1 MRPSHRVALSALA
14 LALAACQGASPPA
27 ATPVAAPSVVAA
39 GNAATTNAISAPP
52 PILELK
58 GTAALAVVGAALTP
72 LDVGGETSVHPR
84 ATFRVEL
91 PPALADAR
99 LSLLDASD
107 AMLPSSGTR
116 EVGLAT
122 VLTLSPTVALPP
134 GARLRLR
141 VDGAATRELHA
152 ADGRRFGP
160 LEWQVVVAGETESK
174 KGPVRKAK
182 RR

>member
-1 MRPSHRVALSALA
+1 MRPSNRIALLALA
-14 LALAACQGASPPA
+14 LALAACQGANPPPA
-27 ATPVAAPSVVAA
+27 TPTAVPSGVAA
-39 GNAATTNAISAPP
+39 GNAAATNAVPATS

-58 GTAALAVVGAALTP
+58 GCAALAVIGAALTP
-72 LDVGGETSVHPR
+72 LDGAGETTVHAK

-99 LSLLDASD
+99 LSLLDAGD
-107 AMLPSSGTR
+107 AMVPSSGTR
-116 EVGLAT
+116 EVGQAT
-122 VLTLSPTVALPP
+122 VLTLAPAVALPP
-134 GARLRLR
+134 GAHLRLR

-160 LEWQVVVAGETESK
+160 LEWLVVVAGETEPKKSPGK
-174 KGPVRKAK
+174 KGK